1 MVRLFDVCNGDADG
15 LCAAVQWRLHAP
27 APAALLTGLKREIAL
42 LARVPAAAGDELNVF
57 DLSMRPNREALQRLL
72 DAGVR
77 VRYFDHHV
85 VEDMP
90 AHPLLESHV
99 DTASDVCTSLLVY
112 WHLGGA
118 FRAWALVG
126 IYGDNLAAV
135 ADRLALESDVDAGDC
150 ALLRRLG
157 EAINYNAYGDEE
169 RDVHIAPRALH
180 ATMMRYRDPRDM
192 LAHEAVIDEID
203 AQRHSDL
210 QQALAVAPLCRT
222 RVPACACCR
231 TRHGAGA
238 CSAASPTR
246 SRTPSRIARTR
257 CSSSGATAATPSAC
271 ARRWPSPSGA
281 HRAVQPLRRRRAR
294 AGRRHRRTCTGAAGG
309 ASSATLRAFA
319 GASRARGMFRPRTTA
334 GRATKASSTRAD
346 VAESP

>member
-1 MVRLFDVCNGDADG
+1 MAQRFDICNGDADG
-15 LCAAVQWRLHAP
+15 LCAAVQWRLHEP

-42 LARVPAAAGDELNVF
+42 VGRVPAKAGDELNVF
-57 DLSMRPNREALQRLL
+57 DLSMRPNRGALQRLL

-99 DTASDVCTSLLVY
+99 DTATDVCTSLLVDR
-112 WHLGGA
+112 HLGGA

-135 ADRLALESDVDAGDC
+135 ADRLALDSNVDAGDC

-169 RDVHIAPRALH
+169 RDVHIAPRDLH
-180 ATMMRYRDPRDM
+180 AIMLRYRDPRDM
-192 LAHEAVIDEID
+192 LAYEPVVDEID

-210 QQALAVAPLCRT
+210 QQALAVAPLWQD
-222 RVPACACCR
+222 
-231 TRHGAGA
+231 AGA
-238 CSAASPTR
+238 SVRVLPDAPW
-246 SRTPSRIARTR
+246 SRRVLGCIANELANAEPQRAHAVLKQQGKGYAVSVR
-257 CSSSGATAATPSAC
+257 APLA
-271 ARRWPSPSGA
+271 SPSGA
-281 HRAVQPLRRRRAR
+281 HALCSRFGGGGRAR
-294 AGRRHRRTCTGAAGG
+294 AAGIDG
-309 ASSATLRAFA
+309 LAQDELERFICAFA
-319 GASRARGMFRPRTTA
+319 NARWGEPP
-334 GRATKASSTRAD
+334 G
-346 VAESP
+346 P